1 MGFIL
6 ILGLITVI
14 TFSVFPITG
23 GQGQTTAAPSSNNS
37 STITVS
43 ISTSGSTTAGEAYS
57 LVCSITVTES
67 TNLTIITWI
76 DPMNNTVLSD
86 RITTTAASITLT
98 FNPLTASHAGV
109 YTCRAASGGEIQA
122 DTESVT
128 IQSE

>member
-14 TFSVFPITG
+14 TFSVFPIR
-23 GQGQTTAAPSSNNS
+23 GQGQTTAAPSLNNS

-76 DPMNNTVLSD
+76 DPMNNIVLSD

-98 FNPLTASHAGV
+98 FNPLIASHAGV